1 MSTPT
6 RLHKEQESLVNTAK
20 EPQAAGPGTGAP
32 GPTRKQPR
40 LSPAR
45 IKVLAAQLGI
55 VVVLLG
61 SWEMLVQGKVLDAL
75 LYGQPSLIVRQ
86 LYIWVTE
93 GTDNGSLGQQITV
106 TIEEALIGFFIGT
119 ALGIV
124 FGVAMG
130 RIRFLSEVIG
140 PFLKVINAVP
150 RIVLGSSFVVM
161 FGLGLMSKVM
171 LVIVLVFFGVFF
183 NAFQGTREVDK
194 NFIANAEILGAS
206 KWQVTR
212 RVVIPSAFS
221 WIIASLHVAFG
232 FALIGAIV
240 GEFLGSQ
247 EGLGNLIRQAQGN
260 LNQNGIWAAM
270 LIMAVVALMAEWL
283 ITKLENRLLRWRPPQ
298 QSSAAEA

>member
-1 MSTPT
+1 MTMTSLDKTATAPEEKPRAAPQGSGGRNRFASRR
-6 RLHKEQESLVNTAK
+6 RLT
-20 EPQAAGPGTGAP
+20 
-32 GPTRKQPR
+32 
-40 LSPAR
+40 
-45 IKVLAAQLGI
+45 VLGVQFGI
-55 VVVLLG
+55 VILLLG
-61 SWEMLVQGKVLDAL
+61 SWELLVRAGALDAL
-75 LYGQPSLIVRQ
+75 LYGQPSLIVKQ

-130 RIRFLSEVIG
+130 RIQFLSEVIG

-212 RVVIPSAFS
+212 QVVIPSAFS

-270 LIMAVVALMAEWL
+270 VIMAVVALIAEWL

-298 QSSAAEA
+298 HSAAAEA

>member
-1 MSTPT
+1 MTMTSLDDAVTAPEQKPQSPEAGSEGRKKSAT
-6 RLHKEQESLVNTAK
+6 QRRLVVLTVQLV
-20 EPQAAGPGTGAP
+20 
-32 GPTRKQPR
+32 
-40 LSPAR
+40 
-45 IKVLAAQLGI
+45 I

-61 SWEMLVQGKVLDAL
+61 SWELLVRGGVLDAL
-75 LYGQPSLIVRQ
+75 LYGQPSLIVNQ
-86 LYIWVTE
+86 LYIWVTQ

-130 RIRFLSEVIG
+130 RIQFLSEVIG

-212 RVVIPSAFS
+212 QVVIPSAFS

-270 LIMAVVALMAEWL
+270 LIMAVVALIAEWL

-298 QSSAAEA
+298 HNAAAEA

>member
-1 MSTPT
+1 MTMTSAERTVAVPDQKPQSPVDRLGGRRRLPT
-6 RLHKEQESLVNTAK
+6 R
-20 EPQAAGPGTGAP
+20 
-32 GPTRKQPR
+32 RR
-40 LSPAR
+40 L
-45 IKVLAAQLGI
+45 KVLAVQFGI

-61 SWEMLVQGKVLDAL
+61 SWELLVRGGVLDAL
-75 LYGQPSLIVRQ
+75 LYGQPSLIVNQ
-86 LYIWVTE
+86 LYIWVTQ

-130 RIRFLSEVIG
+130 RIQFLSEVIG

-212 RVVIPSAFS
+212 QVVIPSAFS

-270 LIMAVVALMAEWL
+270 LIMAVVALIAEWL

-298 QSSAAEA
+298 HSAAAEA

>member
-1 MSTPT
+1 MTTTDKAVAPV
-6 RLHKEQESLVNTAK
+6 RPPAPIEQVQPSRKRSATA
-20 EPQAAGPGTGAP
+20 
-32 GPTRKQPR
+32 RR
-40 LSPAR
+40 F
-45 IKVLAAQLGI
+45 KVLAVQLTI

-61 SWEMLVQGKVLDAL
+61 SWELLVRAGTLDAL
-75 LYGQPSLIVRQ
+75 LYGQPSLIVNQ
-86 LYIWVTE
+86 LYVWVTQ
-93 GTDNGSLGQQITV
+93 GTDNGSLGQQILV
-106 TIEEALIGFFIGT
+106 TLEEAFIGFAIG
-119 ALGIV
+119 AVLGIV

-130 RIRFLSEVIG
+130 RIEFLSQVIG
-140 PFLKVINAVP
+140 PFIKVINAVP

-212 RVVIPSAFS
+212 QVVIPSAFS

-270 LIMAVVALMAEWL
+270 LIMAVVALIAEWL

-298 QSSAAEA
+298 QNAAAEI

>member
-1 MSTPT
+1 
-6 RLHKEQESLVNTAK
+6 
-20 EPQAAGPGTGAP
+20 
-32 GPTRKQPR
+32 
-40 LSPAR
+40 
-45 IKVLAAQLGI
+45 
-55 VVVLLG
+55 
-61 SWEMLVQGKVLDAL
+61 
-75 LYGQPSLIVRQ
+75 
-86 LYIWVTE
+86 
-93 GTDNGSLGQQITV
+93 
-106 TIEEALIGFFIGT
+106 
-119 ALGIV
+119 
-124 FGVAMG
+124 
-130 RIRFLSEVIG
+130 VIG

-247 EGLGNLIRQAQGN
+247 EGLGEPHQAGSRKPEPERH
-260 LNQNGIWAAM
+260 LGGHAHHGG
-270 LIMAVVALMAEWL
+270 VADHQ
-283 ITKLENRLLRWRPPQ
+283 T
-298 QSSAAEA
+298 

>member
-1 MSTPT
+1 MTTASLENNVSTQKKLPSAQARFEGRKKSLNQR
-6 RLHKEQESLVNTAK
+6 RL
-20 EPQAAGPGTGAP
+20 
-32 GPTRKQPR
+32 
-40 LSPAR
+40 
-45 IKVLAAQLGI
+45 KVLAVQLGI

-61 SWEMLVQGKVLDAL
+61 SWELLVRGGVLDAL
-75 LYGQPSLIVRQ
+75 LYGQPSLIVSQ
-86 LYIWVTE
+86 LYIWVTQ

-130 RIRFLSEVIG
+130 RIQFLSEVIG

-212 RVVIPSAFS
+212 QVVIPSAFS

-270 LIMAVVALMAEWL
+270 IIMAGVALIAEWL

-298 QSSAAEA
+298 HSSAAEA

>member
-1 MSTPT
+1 MTMTSLENTVATQEPKPSAQAPT
-6 RLHKEQESLVNTAK
+6 QGRKKSLTGRRL
-20 EPQAAGPGTGAP
+20 
-32 GPTRKQPR
+32 
-40 LSPAR
+40 
-45 IKVLAAQLGI
+45 KVLAVQLGI

-61 SWEMLVQGKVLDAL
+61 SWELLVRGKVLDAL
-75 LYGQPSLIVRQ
+75 LYGQPSLIVNQ
-86 LYIWVTE
+86 LYIWVTQ

-130 RIRFLSEVIG
+130 RIQFLSEVIG
-140 PFLKVINAVP
+140 PFLKIVNAVP

-212 RVVIPSAFS
+212 QVVIPSAFS

-270 LIMAVVALMAEWL
+270 LIMAGVALIAEWL

-298 QSSAAEA
+298 HSAAAEA

>member
-1 MSTPT
+1 MTTASLENNVST
-6 RLHKEQESLVNTAK
+6 QEKL
-20 EPQAAGPGTGAP
+20 P
-32 GPTRKQPR
+32 
-40 LSPAR
+40 PAR
-45 IKVLAAQLGI
+45 TQSEGRKKSLNQRRLKVLAVQLGI

-61 SWEMLVQGKVLDAL
+61 SWELLVRGGVLDAL
-75 LYGQPSLIVRQ
+75 LYGQPSLIVGQ
-86 LYIWVTE
+86 LYIWVTQ

-130 RIRFLSEVIG
+130 RIQFLSEVIG

-212 RVVIPSAFS
+212 QVVIPSAFS

-270 LIMAVVALMAEWL
+270 IIMAGVALIAEWL

-298 QSSAAEA
+298 HSSAAEA

>member
-1 MSTPT
+1 MTMT
-6 RLHKEQESLVNTAK
+6 RLEKTVATQEPNPAT
-20 EPQAAGPGTGAP
+20 EAGSTG
-32 GPTRKQPR
+32 RKK
-40 LSPAR
+40 SFAGHR
-45 IKVLAAQLGI
+45 IKVLAVQVAI

-61 SWEMLVQGKVLDAL
+61 SWELLVRGKVLDAL
-75 LYGQPSLIVRQ
+75 LYGQPSLIVNQ
-86 LYIWVTE
+86 LYVWVTQ

-130 RIRFLSEVIG
+130 RVQFLSEVIG
-140 PFLKVINAVP
+140 PFLKVVNAVP

-212 RVVIPSAFS
+212 QVVIPSAFS

-270 LIMAVVALMAEWL
+270 LIMAGVALIAEWL

-298 QSSAAEA
+298 QSTTAEA

>member
-1 MSTPT
+1 MTVTSLKKTVATQEPKPAT
-6 RLHKEQESLVNTAK
+6 EASSQGRKRSLPGHRL
-20 EPQAAGPGTGAP
+20 
-32 GPTRKQPR
+32 
-40 LSPAR
+40 
-45 IKVLAAQLGI
+45 KVLAVQLAI

-61 SWEMLVQGKVLDAL
+61 SWELLVRGKVLDAL
-75 LYGQPSLIVRQ
+75 LYGQPSLIVNQ
-86 LYIWVTE
+86 LYIWVTQ

-106 TIEEALIGFFIGT
+106 TIEEALIGFVIGT

-130 RIRFLSEVIG
+130 RIQFLSEVVG
-140 PFLKVINAVP
+140 PFLKVVNAVP

-212 RVVIPSAFS
+212 QVVIPSAFS

-270 LIMAVVALMAEWL
+270 LIMAGVALIAEWL

-298 QSSAAEA
+298 HSAAAEA

>member
-1 MSTPT
+1 MTMSSLDNTVTDQEQQPLSTEARSGGRKRSIT
-6 RLHKEQESLVNTAK
+6 R
-20 EPQAAGPGTGAP
+20 
-32 GPTRKQPR
+32 RR
-40 LSPAR
+40 L
-45 IKVLAAQLGI
+45 KVLAVQLGI

-61 SWEMLVQGKVLDAL
+61 SWELLVRGGVLDAL
-75 LYGQPSLIVRQ
+75 LYGQPTRIVNQ
-86 LYIWVTE
+86 LYIWVTQ

-130 RIRFLSEVIG
+130 RIQFLSEVIG

-212 RVVIPSAFS
+212 QVVIPSAFS

-270 LIMAVVALMAEWL
+270 LIMAVVALIAEWL
-283 ITKLENRLLRWRPPQ
+283 ITRLENRLLRWRPPQ
-298 QSSAAEA
+298 HSAAAEA

>member
-1 MSTPT
+1 MTMT
-6 RLHKEQESLVNTAK
+6 SLKNTVV
-20 EPQAAGPGTGAP
+20 
-32 GPTRKQPR
+32 TRKPKPAARASSRERKKSLTGHR
-40 LSPAR
+40 L
-45 IKVLAAQLGI
+45 KVLAVQLGI

-61 SWEMLVQGKVLDAL
+61 SWELLVRGKVLDAL
-75 LYGQPSLIVRQ
+75 LYGQPSLIVNQ
-86 LYIWVTE
+86 LYIWVTQ

-130 RIRFLSEVIG
+130 RIQFLSEVIG
-140 PFLKVINAVP
+140 PFLKVVNAVP

-212 RVVIPSAFS
+212 QVVIPSAFS

-270 LIMAVVALMAEWL
+270 LIMAGVALIAEWL
-283 ITKLENRLLRWRPPQ
+283 ITKLENRLLRWRPPPH
-298 QSSAAEA
+298 SAAAEA